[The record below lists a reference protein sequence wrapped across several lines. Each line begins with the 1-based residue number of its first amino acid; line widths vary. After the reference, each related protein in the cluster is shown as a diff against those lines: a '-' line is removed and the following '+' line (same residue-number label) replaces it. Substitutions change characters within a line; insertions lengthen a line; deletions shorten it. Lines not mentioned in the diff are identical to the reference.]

1 MKRIIYL
8 ILGFITTFL
17 GIIGIIIPII
27 PTTPFLLLSA
37 FFFLRSSQ
45 KLYNWLLNHKVLGK
59 YIYNYMPYKAIP
71 KKAKIAAI
79 TLIVVGISITL
90 ILVDNLIVY
99 ITLPI
104 IATIVS
110 IYIIR
115 IKTLEIKW
123 EIKNIQFWVGCFF
136 LPVAYLILLVIF

>member
-59 YIYNYMPYKAIP
+59 YIYNYMTYKAIP

-115 IKTLEIKW
+115 IKTLEIK
-123 EIKNIQFWVGCFF
+123 
-136 LPVAYLILLVIF
+136 